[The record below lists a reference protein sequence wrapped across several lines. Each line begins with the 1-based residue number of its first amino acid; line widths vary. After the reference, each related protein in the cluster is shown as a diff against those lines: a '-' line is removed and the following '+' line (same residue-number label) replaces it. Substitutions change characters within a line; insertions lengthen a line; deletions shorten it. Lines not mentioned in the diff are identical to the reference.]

1 MSLKLVTQ
9 PLRIGPMEIRNRI
22 VRTAH
27 GTQLAKHGV
36 SDDLIAF
43 HRERA
48 IGGCAMT
55 ILEAGSVHPTSIIDF
70 ALWDDAIVPRY
81 RLLADAVHEHGM
93 KIIQQIWHGGNIYRG
108 AGGVAP
114 WAVSDKAGY
123 LGVVGIPMTRA
134 QIEALKDAFVATA
147 LRCKAGGLDGVEIH
161 AAHGYIFS
169 QFLSSAYNDRTDE
182 YGGSLEN
189 RARFLLE
196 TARAVR
202 AAVGP
207 DFVVGMRASASE
219 APNFLSGEEVRQAV
233 EWVQDEGLIDYLSVS
248 YGDYY
253 LMDTMV
259 GGTHRPAGY
268 ELPGAEPILSAGRV
282 PRIVA
287 GRFRS
292 LDEAE
297 TVLREGHAEMVSMAR
312 AHIADAHLVRKTLEG
327 RPEDVRPCIAC
338 NQGCGVNAGRVGR
351 IGCTG
356 NPVTGVEVN
365 FTEGNIPKTSAPKR
379 VLVVGGGPAGLEAAR
394 TASLVGHHVV
404 LAEAAP
410 KLGGQ
415 AYAASRAP
423 TLHIFGDL
431 LQWLE
436 TQVYQQGVEVRL
448 GAYLTAE
455 DVREIAPDAVIVATG
470 AEARLDGYQLAN
482 PGEAVAGCD
491 LPHVISAED
500 LMTART
506 PPAGASALVLD
517 TTGGYAA
524 LAACEQLLNQG
535 KAVTLVTHLDIP
547 SPDGGKRS
555 TVALDRFLGK
565 DFTQL
570 TRSYLAEIKPGE
582 CLVRPLHGTQLRAV
596 KADVVVLI
604 TQNRPRRDLY
614 DELAAEFP
622 VTLVGDA
629 LLPRD
634 MQYAIRDGHFAA
646 RELA

>member
-9 PLRIGPMEIRNRI
+9 PLRIGPMEIKNRI

-70 ALWDDAIVPRY
+70 GLWDDAIIPGY
-81 RLLADAVHEHGM
+81 RRLADAVHEHGM
-93 KIIQQIWHGGNIYRG
+93 KILQQIWYGGNIYRG
-108 AGGVAP
+108 VGGVAP
-114 WAVSDKAGY
+114 WAVSDKPGY
-123 LGVVGIPMTRA
+123 LGVVGIPMTQA
-134 QIEALKDAFVATA
+134 HIDELKEAFVATA
-147 LRCKAGGLDGVEIH
+147 LRCQEGGLDGVEIH

-169 QFLSSAYNDRTDE
+169 QFLSAAYNDRTDA

-196 TARAVR
+196 TLRAVR

-207 DFVVGMRASASE
+207 GFVVGMRASASE
-219 APNFLSGEEVRQAV
+219 APNFLSAEEVRQVV

-268 ELPGAEPILSAGRV
+268 ELPGAEPILAAGRV

-292 LDEAE
+292 LDEAD
-297 TVLREGHAEMVSMAR
+297 TVLREGVAEMVSMAR
-312 AHIADAHLVRKTLEG
+312 AHIADPHLVRKTLEG

-338 NQGCGVNAGRVGR
+338 NQGCGVNAGRTGR

-356 NPVTGVEVN
+356 NPVTGVEAN
-365 FTEGNIPKTSAPKR
+365 FTERDIPRTSSPKK

-394 TASLVGHHVV
+394 TASLVGHQVV

-436 TQVYQQGVEVRL
+436 SQVYGQGVEVRL

-455 DVREIAPDAVIVATG
+455 DVREIAPDVVIVATG
-470 AEARLDGYQLAN
+470 AEARLDGYQLAS
-482 PGEAVAGCD
+482 PGEAVPGCD

-500 LMTART
+500 LLTART
-506 PPAGASALVLD
+506 PPPGDSALVLD

-524 LAACEQLLNQG
+524 MAACEHLLNQG
-535 KAVTLVTHLDIP
+535 KAVTLVTHLDTP
-547 SPDGGKRS
+547 SPDAGKRT
-555 TVALDRFLGK
+555 TVALDRFLER
-565 DFTQL
+565 DFTL
-570 TRSYLAEIKPGE
+570 RTRSFLAQIRPGE
-582 CLVRPLHGTQLRAV
+582 CLVRPLHGTQARSV
-596 KADVVVLI
+596 KADTVVLI

-614 DELAAEFP
+614 DELANEFS
-622 VTLVGDA
+622 VSLVGDA